1 MKIVINK
8 CYGGFDLSNKAIHY
22 LESQGFGDKDYR
34 EPENRTAPEL
44 IEVVEALHGE
54 ASVQHSKLVVV
65 EIPEGEYQKDWVL
78 QEYDGYEQVTTP
90 YKVLA

>member
-22 LESQGFGDKDYR
+22 LECNGVGDVDFR
-34 EPENRTAPEL
+34 EPENRTNPIL

-65 EIPEGEYQKDWVL
+65 EIPEGKHLIDWII
-78 QEYDGYEQVTTP
+78 QEYDGYETVTTP